1 MQDRFKSIKKR
12 LKLVFAISL
21 AIPLVNPVETSYAAR
36 VLFCETNYALYGCT
50 VNECTNDPSSST
62 RPASSVI
69 GDGGGCGN
77 NAGEDQAN
85 KDQVWGYFVNKFTQ
99 EGYSKDEAEKAT
111 AGIMGNWLQES
122 GFNPYRHEAPNPGSG
137 CNGASGPITG
147 TVGLGIAQ
155 WCGSRQQDLADYAAE
170 RGTDITCL
178 GTQLEFT
185 WKEMQERNLHVDMKG
200 LSPAESSQ
208 IFDEIFEVSNGTGE
222 RQKKGEDLYKEYTG
236 KDPGTL
242 TASAQDTGN
251 NCATPGVIGSGAIPG
266 ETCAEAL
273 PAAQEAITSGKIVLG
288 GNGDEQHDIENCSD
302 TPIERC
308 TEGIRGK
315 TLRGL
320 MAGVNSSGTESIT
333 VTDIHR
339 HHSCNYGDHPSGLA
353 LDLGAVNGETCHSDR
368 GAPSPACDALFRYYV
383 ENAEELGIRYVI
395 YNGAACQEVVA
406 NNPNIAECDPGDHW
420 NHIHV
425 SFEE

>member
-1 MQDRFKSIKKR
+1 MQNRLKSIKKQ
-12 LKLVFAISL
+12 LKLIFAISL

-50 VNECTNDPSSST
+50 VNECTNDPSSSA

-99 EGYSKDEAEKAT
+99 EGYTKDEAEKAT

-251 NCATPGVIGSGAIPG
+251 GCTTPGVIGSGAIPG
-266 ETCAEAL
+266 ETCAEAQ
-273 PAAQEAITSGKIVLG
+273 PAVQEAIADDRVILG
-288 GNGDEQHDIENCSD
+288 GNAETEHEDLSICSD
-302 TPIERC
+302 TPLENC
-308 TEGIRGK
+308 TEGTRGI
-315 TLRGL
+315 TQRGL
-320 MAGVNSSGTESIT
+320 MAGVNSTGTNSVTLTSIHQ
-333 VTDIHR
+333 DHGCD
-339 HHSCNYGDHPSGLA
+339 SGDHPNGLA
-353 LDLGAVNGETCHSDR
+353 LDIGAVNGELCHTDST
-368 GAPSPACDALFRYYV
+368 ACDALFKYYI
-383 ENAEELGIRYVI
+383 ENAEELGIRWII
-395 YNGAACQEVVA
+395 YNGSGCQEAVSG
-406 NNPNIAECDPGDHW
+406 NENISECRGDHSD
-420 NHIHV
+420 HIHV
-425 SFEE
+425 SFRE